1 MEHTVETL
9 LSHGEGTPDELMHKL
24 PTISVGG
31 VSAPSG
37 ASNNAG
43 GSRGGSAHHHDID
56 ADEEL
61 ARQLAAEDERR
72 ASNRSTN
79 QSATGGFG
87 LASAMGAAKNRNSVP
102 PGQRRPMASNAA
114 PPTPLRRPAAAPK
127 PPAGT
132 KGRGAPTVLPVDFL
146 RIPGRKYSAADASPS
161 TTSAATN
168 RGGITGHPIASASG
182 PGAMGQM
189 MSDEQLARMLQ
200 DELFQDEI
208 RNNPEFSHLAGRRNP
223 RSGVSASG
231 GRGQST
237 GRSMYSGATGGAAQ
251 AGGADALLKGLSDLG
266 DNAKRRFQAFAAS
279 WNDPNAQQQ
288 GGGSGN
294 RRPLFGGAGSSSQNV
309 TGQSR
314 GNEHRGLLSNDLDME
329 EEELDFVGGGGGNSV
344 EMNDVGGYD
353 KKKD

>member
-43 GSRGGSAHHHDID
+43 GSGGGSAHHHDID

-114 PPTPLRRPAAAPK
+114 PPTPPRRPAAAP
-127 PPAGT
+127 
-132 KGRGAPTVLPVDFL
+132 GRGAPTVLPVDFL

-168 RGGITGHPIASASG
+168 RGGITDHPIASASG

-314 GNEHRGLLSNDLDME
+314 GNERRGLLSNDLDME